1 MSEPTSTRYAGRVP
15 DPFVLSGYASIESGL
30 RALDIIGTVAFA
42 MSGALLGVRKRF
54 DLFGVLVLGCVTA
67 VGGGAIRDT
76 LTGNTPPLFL
86 RDETYLW
93 LAIAGSLAA
102 FAFGTRLARFERA
115 ISLFD
120 TLGLALFAATGALG
134 ATKLGLGPLGV
145 TFAGMLSGVGGG
157 IIRDLL
163 AHEVPEVLYRRDQLY
178 ATAAAA
184 GALTV
189 YLLQHQLPA
198 LGLQLSGAAV
208 VIVVRLVSKRGWV
221 KLPVRR
227 LREGN

>member
-1 MSEPTSTRYAGRVP
+1 MP
-15 DPFVLSGYASIESGL
+15 DPFAALSVTGIQTGL
-30 RALDIIGTVAFA
+30 RILDIVGTVAFA

-86 RDETYLW
+86 RDEMYLW
-93 LAIAGSLAA
+93 LAILGSLLA
-102 FAFGTRLARFERA
+102 FAIGTRLARFERV
-115 ISLFD
+115 IRIFD
-120 TLGLALFAATGALG
+120 TLGLALFAATGASL
-134 ATKLGLGPLGV
+134 ALRLGLGPLGV
-145 TFAGMLSGVGGG
+145 TFAGTLSGVGGG
-157 IIRDLL
+157 IVRDLL

-189 YLLQHQLPA
+189 YLLSGHLSELGAQLC
-198 LGLQLSGAAV
+198 GAGV
-208 VIVVRLVSKRGWV
+208 VIAARIVSRRGWV
-221 KLPVRR
+221 QLPVRR
-227 LREGN
+227 V